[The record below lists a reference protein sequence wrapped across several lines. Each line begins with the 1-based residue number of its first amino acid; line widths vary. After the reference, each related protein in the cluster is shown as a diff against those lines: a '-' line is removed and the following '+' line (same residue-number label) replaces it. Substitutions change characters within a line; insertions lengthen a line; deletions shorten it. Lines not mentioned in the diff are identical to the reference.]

1 MKGALPTAYYNHFV
15 LLVISIR
22 KLSSQS
28 IKQEDLTSCRK
39 LLDTF
44 CKSHGD
50 LYGEN
55 EMTINVHS
63 LRHLV
68 DNVEDLG
75 PLWAYSAFNGTIFT
89 TLSWHESHRRNN
101 STVQFTLNSSLNFGQ
116 IFLLF

>member
-75 PLWAYSAFNGTIFT
+75 PLWAYSAFF
-89 TLSWHESHRRNN
+89 
-101 STVQFTLNSSLNFGQ
+101 LN
-116 IFLLF
+116 LLMDSY